1 MDLAGLEGRFPM
13 HDDSRLKP
21 PFWKHD
27 AYTLNLLRDALTTG
41 CRRVARPSGT
51 VVDYGS
57 GTAPYREVVSPLFSD
72 YVACDIVAG
81 DGVDVVLASD
91 QRLPFEDATVD
102 CVLSVQVL
110 EHVWDV
116 DGYLRECGRVLKP
129 GGRLVLST
137 HGTWLYHPH
146 PTDYRRWTR
155 DGLIRELTER
165 GFIPESVQALVGPL
179 AWTTQFRAIGYHTA
193 LSRFGVPGK
202 WVSAAICGFM
212 HLRMKLE
219 DWLTPSSIRESNSAV
234 YVIVATGPQAGA

>member
-1 MDLAGLEGRFPM
+1 M

-27 AYTLNLLRDALTTG
+27 AYTLNLLRAALMIG
-41 CRRVARPSGT
+41 CRRASRSSGV

-57 GTAPYREVVSPLFSD
+57 GTSPYREIVAPMFD
-72 YVACDIVAG
+72 RYVACDIVPG
-81 DGVDVVLASD
+81 EGVDVVLASD
-91 QRLPFEDATVD
+91 QRLPFDDGAVD

-110 EHVWDV
+110 EHVWDI
-116 DGYLRECGRVLKP
+116 DSYLRECRRVLKP

-155 DGLIRELTER
+155 DGLVRELAER
-165 GFIPESVQALVGPL
+165 GFEPESIQALVGPL
-179 AWTTQFRAIGYHTA
+179 AWTTQFRAIGYHTV
-193 LSRFGVPGK
+193 LSRFGMPGQ
-202 WVSAAICGFM
+202 WASAIICGFM

-219 DWLTPSSIRESNSAV
+219 DWLTPASIRESNSAV
-234 YVIVATGPQAGA
+234 YVIVASGLRVD